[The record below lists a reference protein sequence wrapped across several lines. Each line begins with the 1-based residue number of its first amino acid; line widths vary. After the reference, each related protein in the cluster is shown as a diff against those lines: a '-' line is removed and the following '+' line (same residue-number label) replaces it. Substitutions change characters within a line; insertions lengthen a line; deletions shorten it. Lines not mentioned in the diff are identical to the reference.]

1 MCLKSS
7 QRLIKLPLTAK
18 AFPLTLLQ
26 FETEIYFTKLLGVD
40 LIRQFIKNT
49 AITQRGTNFL
59 VLSLNSLVFI
69 VSEISTL
76 IRTNGQGQFDSPYA
90 PDRGNIYILY
100 IYYIDTVSAF
110 LLAYLQLLRP
120 LDECRVSSS
129 RGTR

>member
-1 MCLKSS
+1 VCLKSS

-59 VLSLNSLVFI
+59 VLSLNFLDLDVNTDQAS
-69 VSEISTL
+69 STRLMLL
-76 IRTNGQGQFDSPYA
+76 IEKIY
-90 PDRGNIYILY
+90 IYIL
-100 IYYIDTVSAF
+100 
-110 LLAYLQLLRP
+110 LR
-120 LDECRVSSS
+120 
-129 RGTR
+129 TRSLSHNLPYRHPSDPIFCLHISNSFAL